1 MEKKMKIIKVDSS
14 VVSGYFYNEETKV
27 LLVEYHNKSVYLYQ
41 DISSSIVKK
50 VFSAESIG
58 KALRKHVLEKDPIPL
73 RIK

>member
-1 MEKKMKIIKVDSS
+1 MKITKVNDSS
-14 VVSGYFYNEETKV
+14 VVSGYFYNEDTKV

-50 VFSAESIG
+50 VFTADSIG
-58 KALRKHVLEKDPIPL
+58 KALRKYVLEKDPTPL

>member
-58 KALRKHVLEKDPIPL
+58 KALRKHVLEKDPIPF

>member
-1 MEKKMKIIKVDSS
+1 MTKVNESS
-14 VVSGYFYNEETKV
+14 VISGYFYNEETKA

-41 DISSSIVKK
+41 DISANVVKK

-58 KALRKHVLEKDPIPL
+58 KAFRKYVLDKEPTPV

>member
-1 MEKKMKIIKVDSS
+1 MKIVKVDSS